1 MGDYCSISEDS
12 KRVAPKLIYLLK
24 RFIDEWSSKKL
35 CVVHHPG
42 FNSAHLPLFMSIGT
56 AGISNNALAAKLN
69 VSKQATSKIIKELE
83 SLNMVRSDKS
93 PDDARVVMLHLTEEG
108 TKFYQY
114 LKNQVTELETMY
126 KKEVGAK
133 NYEIAI
139 DVMLKLINFHES
151 YNCTASINTTPELE
165 KV

>member
-1 MGDYCSISEDS
+1 MGDYCSITEDA

-24 RFIDEWSSKKL
+24 RFIDEWGSKKL
-35 CVVHHPG
+35 CVVNNPG
-42 FNSAHLPLFMSIGT
+42 FNSAHMPLFMSIGT
-56 AGISNNALAAKLN
+56 TGISNNELASKLN

-83 SLNMVRSDKS
+83 AIKMVRSEKS
-93 PDDARVVMLHLTEEG
+93 PDDARVVMLHMTEEG
-108 TKFYQY
+108 AKFYNY
-114 LKNQVTELETMY
+114 LKNQVTELENMY

-139 DVMLKLINFHES
+139 DVMLKLIKFHES
-151 YNCTASINTTPELE
+151 YNCSAASAKELE

>member
-1 MGDYCSISEDS
+1 MEHCSITEDT

-35 CVVHHPG
+35 CVVHNPG

-56 AGISNNALAAKLN
+56 TGMSNNALAAKLN

-83 SLNMVRSDKS
+83 ALNMVRSDKS
-93 PDDARVVMLHLTEEG
+93 PDDARVVMLYLTDEG
-108 TKFYQY
+108 TKFYTY
-114 LKNQVTELETMY
+114 LKNQVTDLENHY

-139 DVMLKLINFHES
+139 DVMLKLVKFHET
-151 YNCTASINTTPELE
+151 YNCSTAPVTELE

>member
-1 MGDYCSISEDS
+1 MAETCPILEDS
-12 KRVAPKLIYLLK
+12 KRVAPKLVYLLK

-35 CVVHHPG
+35 CVVQHPG

-56 AGISNNALAAKLN
+56 TGISNNALAAKLS
-69 VSKQATSKIIKELE
+69 VTKQATSKIIKELE
-83 SLNMVRSDKS
+83 ALNMVKSEKS

-108 TKFYQY
+108 TKFYNY
-114 LKNQVTELETMY
+114 LKSQVTELENQY

-139 DVMLKLINFHES
+139 DVMLKLVKFHER
-151 YNCTASINTTPELE
+151 YNCSESMETPIN
-165 KV
+165 

>member
-1 MGDYCSISEDS
+1 MGDYCSVTEDA

-24 RFIDEWSSKKL
+24 RFIDEWSSKKM
-35 CVVHHPG
+35 CVANNLG

-56 AGISNNALAAKLN
+56 TGISNNALAAKLN

-83 SLNMVRSDKS
+83 VINMVRSEKS
-93 PDDARVVMLHLTEEG
+93 PDDARVVMLHMTDEG
-108 TKFYQY
+108 AKFYHY
-114 LKNQVTELETMY
+114 LKSQVTELENMY

-139 DVMLKLINFHES
+139 DVMLKLVKFHET
-151 YNCTASINTTPELE
+151 YNCSASAVSELE